1 VLCCV
6 ATWIGWNSR
15 FGKWIEIVFDA
26 QYHICG
32 ARIYNYLL
40 EKSRIVDQNPDERN
54 YHVCY
59 LYSLDFLYTHTIPS
73 HYHSV

>member
-1 VLCCV
+1 LDY
-6 ATWIGWNSR
+6 SR
-15 FGKWIEIVFDA
+15 FGKWIEIVFNA

-54 YHVCY
+54 YHIFYQVCCRR
-59 LYSLDFLYTHTIPS
+59 LQS
-73 HYHSV
+73 HRTDVIVIVSCHVIHRL